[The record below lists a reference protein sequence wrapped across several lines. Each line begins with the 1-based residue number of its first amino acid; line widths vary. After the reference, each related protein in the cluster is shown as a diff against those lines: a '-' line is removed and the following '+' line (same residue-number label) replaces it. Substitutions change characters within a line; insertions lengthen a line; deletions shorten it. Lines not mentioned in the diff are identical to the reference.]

1 MVEEKAKRGERGEH
15 KCSEQMERRRQTDE
29 NRSCSVG
36 SVEWL
41 GDRGEQDDRG
51 RDGVEGEEKGQAK
64 NMVRGVGRKESKNK
78 AVAEKQEF
86 MGSVA

>member
-1 MVEEKAKRGERGEH
+1 
-15 KCSEQMERRRQTDE
+15 MERRRQTDE

-36 SVEWL
+36 SEEWL

-51 RDGVEGEEKGQAK
+51 RDWGGQRK
-64 NMVRGVGRKESKNK
+64 ENGKRGGGKESKNK

-86 MGSVA
+86 MGSCGLTPDFLLSSELLVIGSRIQHHE